1 VFLGPSLLVLIGVTV
16 LPLVFLVATSL
27 TPLDMSNP
35 ASLRWAG
42 IINKASKNK
51 NAGWEFIKWAVSKDV
66 MPGAA
71 LDQGHLA
78 CTRACVPWSPA
89 SRRS

>member
-1 VFLGPSLLVLIGVTV
+1 MWPGARLARPSWNRARGRVFAAFLGPSLIVLVVVTV

-42 IINKASKNK
+42 VTNYR
-51 NAGWEFIKWAVSKDV
+51 E
-66 MPGAA
+66 
-71 LDQGHLA
+71 L
-78 CTRACVPWSPA
+78 T
-89 SRRS
+89 